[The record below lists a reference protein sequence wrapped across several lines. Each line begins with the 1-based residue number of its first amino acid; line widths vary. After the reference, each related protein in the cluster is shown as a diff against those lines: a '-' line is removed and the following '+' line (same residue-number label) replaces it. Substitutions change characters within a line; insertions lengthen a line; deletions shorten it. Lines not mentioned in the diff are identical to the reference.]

1 MEKKLT
7 FWEYIES
14 IRNSPD
20 IKKLK
25 RERGTIGKKV
35 KKNKKDKKRLK
46 DINVEIGRLIR
57 EARGDKKLAEI
68 KRDIIDQQ

>member
-25 RERGTIGKKV
+25 HERDLIGKKV

-46 DINVEIGRLIR
+46 DIDVEIGRLIR

-68 KRDIIDQQ
+68 KRDIINQQ